1 MATQIKLR
9 RDSYQNWY
17 NANPTLA
24 LGEPAY
30 DTTNNKLKIGNGT
43 SAWRSLGYLADSTA
57 TSQLVNGDLT
67 VSLNNKGTLTVPHLL
82 PKTFTAT
89 VDDAHYAGTLTL
101 TDDAWHFDVTF
112 SANNNGTV
120 TTYIDNQTPWA
131 SNPGYTNNMEF
142 TFTEADHGIPDYTFT
157 MTLVDIQ
164 NPGPMMYTTNLT
176 ASQPPAYPTTIS
188 NGESIKFVAD
198 ASTYI
203 MGADGNLRAGYFS
216 GTTQQTFFAN
226 SDGVGIRID
235 SFNTPTTVDI
245 GDNGYDNL
253 RIIYGVQSVNG
264 NPGDVEI
271 QSTPIG
277 SPAAPSSISI
287 SPQGGQ
293 DGSFTFGSTGTLTRD
308 DRLTVNSGGATSGYT
323 AAVIA
328 DGDLGKVLMRT
339 DDGTTTRT
347 WEFNKEGNLV
357 LPNGGDIKDSA
368 GNSVLGGGSG
378 AGDRLVN
385 GFNELVLDANGN
397 LAPETKTVT
406 TYNGGTNT
414 APTLTIGTL
423 GSASVI
429 TQPETDS
436 VNTGGYAIR
445 IQGQR
450 GYGTWANTEGN
461 GGWGG
466 HVEIWGGQ
474 GGETGGATGSVSG
487 GEGGYIDLRGG
498 DGQAG
503 RDGGAIYLRA
513 GDTTSSLG
521 WATTVYGG
529 DVDISAGNATNSI
542 EPNFGEGGNVVIT
555 AGLGNKINGN
565 IQFNAGQGSWR
576 FNADGSFSIN
586 GNEVSIATNN
596 WGITVGG
603 GIGATGVV
611 YTAKQLDLASIR
623 AHVTIEGN
631 EDGDAT
637 GIHTQ
642 ACDVMVVRRV
652 AIGGAVTVDAVV
664 YGVIYTGA
672 APLATLDAQWN
683 PTGGPNA
690 SGRIEIT
697 ATPTSATN
705 NVYVKVYATE
715 VARGD

>member
-1 MATQIKLR
+1 MAKQIINVGTAKNDGTGDSLR
-9 RDSYQNWY
+9 DGAQKINDNFSELYTALGATTGSLSIVSRLTAGDGITVSSNTG
-17 NANPTLA
+17 NITIRSNIATTTALGSIIVGENLTIDNDGVLSANPGGYTLPVA
-24 LGEPAY
+24 QAGTLGGIKVG
-30 DTTNNKLKIGNGT
+30 D
-43 SAWRSLGYLADSTA
+43 SLTISETGVVNVAFSQYQLPTA
-57 TSQLVNGDLT
+57 TSQVLGGVKVGARLT
-67 VSLNNKGTLTVPHLL
+67 ITDGVLSADVQTVPV
-82 PKTFTAT
+82 AT
-89 VDDAHYAGTLTL
+89 DSV
-101 TDDAWHFDVTF
+101 
-112 SANNNGTV
+112 SGTV
-120 TTYIDNQTPWA
+120 KIDNSSITINGSGVISSHYTLPTA
-131 SNPGYTNNMEF
+131 SNTVLG
-142 TFTEADHGIPDYTFT
+142 GVK
-157 MTLVDIQ
+157 VD
-164 NPGPMMYTTNLT
+164 GT
-176 ASQPPAYPTTIS
+176 
-188 NGESIKFVAD
+188 SI
-198 ASTYI
+198 T
-203 MGADGNLRAGYFS
+203 
-216 GTTQQTFFAN
+216 
-226 SDGVGIRID
+226 
-235 SFNTPTTVDI
+235 
-245 GDNGYDNL
+245 
-253 RIIYGVQSVNG
+253 
-264 NPGDVEI
+264 
-271 QSTPIG
+271 
-277 SPAAPSSISI
+277 
-287 SPQGGQ
+287 
-293 DGSFTFGSTGTLTRD
+293 
-308 DRLTVNSGGATSGYT
+308 
-323 AAVIA
+323 IA
-328 DGDLGKVLMRT
+328 DGVISSIG
-339 DDGTTTRT
+339 GTGT
-347 WEFNKEGNLV
+347 
-357 LPNGGDIKDSA
+357 I
-368 GNSVLGGGSG
+368 
-378 AGDRLVN
+378 DRLVN
-385 GFNELVLDANGN
+385 GSNEVVLEADGTIS
-397 LAPETKTVT
+397 LPTKTVT

-414 APTLTIGTL
+414 APTLTLGTL

-474 GGETGGATGSVSG
+474 GGETGGATSSVSG

-513 GDTTSSLG
+513 GDARMSQG

-529 DVDISAGNATNSI
+529 DVDISAGNATDSN
-542 EPNFGEGGNVVIT
+542 EPNFGEGGNVTIT

-565 IQFNAGQGSWR
+565 IQFGAGQGSWR

-586 GNEVSIATNN
+586 GNEVSVATNN
-596 WGITVGG
+596 WGISIGG
-603 GIGATGVV
+603 GVGASGIV

-642 ACDVMVVRRV
+642 ACDIMIVRRV